1 MLRQAFVRNKMRHCG
16 CDRQLQKQSC
26 YQIIDAAFIP
36 VITYVL
42 HYTIFLFEVT
52 EVLRNDRVLNVV
64 IGLTLNVSM

>member
-26 YQIIDAAFIP
+26 YQIIVP
-36 VITYVL
+36 VINYVL
-42 HYTIFLFEVT
+42 HYTIFLVEVT